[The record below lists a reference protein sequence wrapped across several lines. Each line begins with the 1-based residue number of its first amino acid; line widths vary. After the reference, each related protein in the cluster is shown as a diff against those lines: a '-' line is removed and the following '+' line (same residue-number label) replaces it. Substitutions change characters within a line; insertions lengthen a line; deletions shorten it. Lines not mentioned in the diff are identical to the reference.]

1 MEEQVV
7 NIGIGNLLLAYVF
20 WLLLLLL
27 FYKAKINKERELAI
41 GTVRMTIQLVLIG
54 LVLEYLFDNPSWM
67 ATILILCLMLSFA
80 VYNVFGRTK
89 LSLSKA
95 MKKVVAIS
103 IVVGTCFSIFYFL
116 LVILALQP
124 WYDARYFI
132 PIAGM
137 IIGNSMSG
145 ISLGVERLVHGM
157 INKREQIEGTLALG
171 ASPATAS
178 MEIVQDAYN
187 AAILPTINSMMGMG
201 IVFLPGLMTG
211 QILAGISPNTAI
223 AYQIAIMLAIVG
235 SVGLSVFILVQL
247 GYRTFF
253 NKRAQLVAEVEGRK

>member
-1 MEEQVV
+1 MEGQVI

-20 WLLLLLL
+20 WLVLLLL
-27 FYKAKINKERELAI
+27 FYKTKINREKELAI
-41 GTVRMTIQLVLIG
+41 GTVRMTIQLILMGFLLDFI
-54 LVLEYLFDNPSWM
+54 FNNQNWM
-67 ATILILCLMLSFA
+67 ITILILSLMLSFA

-89 LSLSKA
+89 IPLSRA
-95 MKKVVAIS
+95 MKKVIAVS
-103 IVVGTCFSIFYFL
+103 IVAGTCFSIFYFL

-157 INKREQIEGTLALG
+157 INKRELIEGTLALG
-171 ASPATAS
+171 ASPAAAS
-178 MEIVQDAYN
+178 MEIIQDAYN
-187 AAILPTINSMMGMG
+187 AAILPSINSMMGMG
-201 IVFLPGLMTG
+201 IVFLPGMMTG

-253 NKRAQLVAEVEGRK
+253 NKRAQLKV